1 MTPDD
6 MEGRLLARLSVL
18 YDDARNGTPVTDPNE
33 HDADELAEII
43 SDIRALLLDYQERGR
58 ALANLIRMNEEH
70 NAAVEKVM
78 GRPLNWSDDYL
89 NEARAT
95 LKGKSHD

>member
-6 MEGRLLARLSVL
+6 MEGRLLHYLSERAKMRQFDGDIHGMNVGDPREAVL
-18 YDDARNGTPVTDPNE
+18 TV
-33 HDADELAEII
+33 
-43 SDIRALLLDYQERGR
+43 SDLRALLLDYQERGR
-58 ALANLIRMNEEH
+58 ALSNLIRMNEEH

-95 LKGKSHD
+95 LKGKSQ